1 MAVYCFPY
9 NREGIMYRME
19 NEFILLEIDEYGIL
33 QKLCNRKNGR
43 NLIRPRRLFRL
54 ILGIPAV
61 WSSMP
66 FPSGGR
72 KSNAKRS
79 VSLCGFLP

>member
-43 NLIRPRRLFRL
+43 NLIRPRRL
-54 ILGIPAV
+54 
-61 WSSMP
+61 
-66 FPSGGR
+66 
-72 KSNAKRS
+72 SNAKRS

>member
-19 NEFILLEIDEYGIL
+19 NEFILLEIDENGIL

-54 ILGIPAV
+54 ILGDPGWRIV
-61 WSSMP
+61 HGSRWC
-66 FPSGGR
+66 
-72 KSNAKRS
+72 AKCTIRFS
-79 VSLCGFLP
+79 RFAIQNR